1 MSEFEFVSVLVSI
14 IFGLGLTHLLSGLF
28 RLAYRRE
35 LTERHVVYTGW
46 VFMVLVLNWWVFF
59 GWRNFPSWS
68 FEVFLLIVLW
78 ALSFYVLAIALYPL
92 EDTGASGSPVR
103 YRLFH
108 GAIILTVLLDIAW
121 TAAQGKLLTPWY
133 YLPFVGHYA
142 VLAILAEAT
151 RSHALKR
158 AIAWWFFVSILVWA
172 LVVRRIVS

>member
-1 MSEFEFVSVLVSI
+1 MNEFEFLSILVSI

-28 RLAYRRE
+28 QLAYRRE

-59 GWRNFPSWS
+59 GWRNFAAWS

-78 ALSFYVLAIALYPL
+78 ALSFYVMAIALYPPA
-92 EDTGASGSPVR
+92 GSQSGSSLVR

-108 GAIILTVLLDIAW
+108 TSLVVTVLLDIAW

-133 YLPFVGHYA
+133 YLPFVLHYIA
-142 VLAILAEAT
+142 LAILAEVTAS
-151 RSHALKR
+151 RALQR
-158 AIAWWFFVSILVWA
+158 AIAWWFLVSILVWS
-172 LVVRRIVS
+172 LVVRRFVS